1 MPKRGFT
8 TEGNLSVV
16 PKTECTFWPDGTG
29 RTKCF
34 RRWGKLLTAGPYAA
48 DQNRPCEP
56 IQEMACPGCTTV
68 FLQRRN
74 RRNRASRDAPRPAQ
88 RQELTE
94 SVNRNQDMFSSE
106 PGHTNL
112 GQHHII
118 TEPGKTVELRPYPLP
133 EARRDAV
140 RTEEKTMLSSRNR
153 TMSGAAP

>member
-1 MPKRGFT
+1 MRQTKIDHVNLFKKWHARDVLLYSSK
-8 TEGNLSVV
+8 EG
-16 PKTECTFWPDGTG
+16 C
-29 RTKCF
+29 
-34 RRWGKLLTAGPYAA
+34 
-48 DQNRPCEP
+48 Q
-56 IQEMACPGCTTV
+56 
-68 FLQRRN
+68 
-74 RRNRASRDAPRPAQ
+74 RNRASRDAPRPAQ